1 MVDVYDAYLI
11 AIAAVILA
19 GGLTSV
25 HPAVALY
32 QGVGIGSLVATLFLV
47 DVLFRNPP
55 TDPARTAAS
64 PSAIVT
70 VGWLVTLLT
79 AI

>member
-1 MVDVYDAYLI
+1 VDLYDAYLI
-11 AIAAVILA
+11 VIATVILA

-32 QGVGIGSLVATLFLV
+32 QGVGVGSLVATLFLV

-55 TDPARTAAS
+55 TDPSRSAAS

-70 VGWLVTLLT
+70 VGWLVTVLT
-79 AI
+79 AL